1 MKRIVIAA
9 IAAALFAAP
18 SAWAKIP
25 PPPPQT
31 DEQKAAAA
39 AKKKEAD
46 DKAKAELTATEDKTV
61 KNYQDNQRKKGKP
74 IPKPTPV
81 VAASTPATG
90 AAPKPQGNTQK
101 AEQKAKDAPKK

>member
-1 MKRIVIAA
+1 MKRTLIAA
-9 IAAALFAAP
+9 IALALIAAP

-39 AKKKEAD
+39 EKKKATDE
-46 DKAKAELTATEDKTV
+46 KAKDELTAAEDKAV

-74 IPKPTPV
+74 IPNGAKP
-81 VAASTPATG
+81 
-90 AAPKPQGNTQK
+90 APQANTKK
-101 AEQKAKDAPKK
+101 AEEKSKKQ

>member
-9 IAAALFAAP
+9 IAAGLVAIP

-31 DEQKAAAA
+31 EEQKAAAA
-39 AKKKEAD
+39 EKKKAAD
-46 DKAKAELTATEDKTV
+46 EKDKADLTASQDKAV

-74 IPKPTPV
+74 IPKPVPV
-81 VAASTPATG
+81 AVASAPAKG
-90 AAPKPQGNTQK
+90 GEKKPQANTQK
-101 AEQKAKDAPKK
+101 SAEKAQK

>member
-1 MKRIVIAA
+1 MKRFVIAA

-39 AKKKEAD
+39 AKKQEAD
-46 DKAKAELTATEDKTV
+46 EKTKAELTAAEDQAV
-61 KNYQDNQRKKGKP
+61 KNYQDNLRKKGKP
-74 IPKPTPV
+74 IPKPIPD
-81 VAASTPATG
+81 VAKTDPAKG
-90 AAPKPQGNTQK
+90 GEKKPQANTQK
-101 AEQKAKDAPKK
+101 SDQKAKDAPKK

>member
-9 IAAALFAAP
+9 IAAGLIAIP

-39 AKKKEAD
+39 EKKKAQDEK
-46 DKAKAELTATEDKTV
+46 DKAEIAAAEDKAI

-74 IPKPTPV
+74 IPKPVP
-81 VAASTPATG
+81 VAAAS
-90 AAPKPQGNTQK
+90 APPKGGEKKPQANTQK
-101 AEQKAKDAPKK
+101 VDEKAKKS